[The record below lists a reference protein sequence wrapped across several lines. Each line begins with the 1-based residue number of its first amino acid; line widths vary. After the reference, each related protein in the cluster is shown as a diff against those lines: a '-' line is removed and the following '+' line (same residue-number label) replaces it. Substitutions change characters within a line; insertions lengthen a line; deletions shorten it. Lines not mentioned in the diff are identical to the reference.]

1 MDLATFN
8 QFLGAAVKSGASD
21 IHFKAG
27 VAPAVRIHGE
37 LRTVRVPALRPEDT
51 AAIAGHILAA
61 ARWHG
66 DPDALQEVDTSY
78 ALEGVSRF
86 RASVFRQKGNLAAV
100 LRSISYSVPT
110 LDQLGLPEV
119 VKKIAQEERGL
130 VLVTGITGSGKT
142 STLAAIVSQINAT
155 TRKHVVTVE
164 DPIEFLHEDKAAR
177 ITQREIGPDTASFSN
192 ALRAALRQDPDVIL
206 VGEMRDLETIEIAIK
221 AAETGHLVLSTA
233 HTIDA
238 VRTINRLIGAYPSEA
253 QQAVRNRVAETLRA
267 VISQRLL
274 PRKDGKGRALAC
286 EILVTTVGIA
296 ECIREAEKTP
306 AIKDLLEKGRDIY
319 GTQSFDQ
326 HLTDLYNAEHITL
339 ETAKEAA
346 SNASDLERALSFGG

>member
-27 VAPAVRIHGE
+27 VAPAVRINGD

-51 AAIAGHILAA
+51 AAVAGHILGH

-66 DPDALQEVDTSY
+66 DLEGLQEVDTSY

-86 RASVFRQKGNLAAV
+86 RASVFRQKGNLAAI
-100 LRSISYSVPT
+100 LRAIPFNVPT

-119 VKKIAQEERGL
+119 VKQIANEERGMI
-130 VLVTGITGSGKT
+130 LVTGITGSGKT
-142 STLAAIVSQINAT
+142 STLAAIVNQINLT
-155 TRKHVVTVE
+155 TRKHIVTVE

-177 ITQREIGPDTASFSN
+177 ITQREIGPDTASFAS
-192 ALRAALRQDPDVIL
+192 ALRSALRQDPDVIL

-238 VRTINRLIGAYPSEA
+238 TRTIMRLIGAYPADA
-253 QQAVRNRVAETLRA
+253 QQSVRNRVAETLRA

-274 PRKDGKGRALAC
+274 PRKDGKGRALAA
-286 EILVTTVGIA
+286 EILVTSVGIA
-296 ECIREAEKTP
+296 ECIREPEKTVGL
-306 AIKDLLEKGRDIY
+306 KDLLEKGRGMY

-326 HLTDLYNAEHITL
+326 HLTDLYNAELITL

-346 SNASDLERALSFGG
+346 SNASDLERALSFG